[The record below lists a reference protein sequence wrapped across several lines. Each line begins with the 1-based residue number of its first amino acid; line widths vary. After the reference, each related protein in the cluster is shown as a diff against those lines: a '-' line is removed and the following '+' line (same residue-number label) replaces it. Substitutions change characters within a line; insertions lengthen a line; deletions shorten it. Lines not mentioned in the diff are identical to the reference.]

1 MKIRTY
7 LLIAFVTVSTLSF
20 GQRKKKGEEQR
31 KMDPEPAAATT
42 TAPAPKVEPV
52 KKDTLPKINPLTQ
65 HFARKYAAALQWNDY
80 EVAKDALYDLIIE
93 NPGNDS
99 IIFDLAVYYFQNQ
112 KSASAVL
119 VANELLKRNPKN
131 AGALEVAA
139 GGYEALGV
147 LDKSIQ
153 SYESLY
159 LLTDNITALY
169 KMAFLQYQMKRFKES
184 ANSAEI
190 LLARKDL
197 DSVKASYNDSKGKA
211 KEFPVKVAVVNLKGM
226 LALDQGDKI
235 NAKKYFQEALAIAPD
250 FALAKENL
258 AKIK

>member
-1 MKIRTY
+1 
-7 LLIAFVTVSTLSF
+7 LIVLVGIASASF
-20 GQRKKKGEEQR
+20 AQRKKKGEEQR
-31 KMDPEPAAATT
+31 KMDPEPAAVI

-52 KKDTLPKINPLTQ
+52 KNDTLPRINPLTQ

-119 VANELLKRNPKN
+119 VASELLKRNPKN
-131 AGALEVAA
+131 TGALEVAA

>member
-1 MKIRTY
+1 MKIRIY
-7 LLIAFVTVSTLSF
+7 FLIVLVGIASASF
-20 GQRKKKGEEQR
+20 AQRKKKGEEQR
-31 KMDPEPAAATT
+31 KMDPEPAAVI

-52 KKDTLPKINPLTQ
+52 KNDTLPRINPLTQ

-119 VANELLKRNPKN
+119 VASELLKRNPKN
-131 AGALEVAA
+131 TGALEVAA

-197 DSVKASYNDSKGKA
+197 DGVKASYNDSKGKA

>member
-1 MKIRTY
+1 MKIRIY
-7 LLIAFVTVSTLSF
+7 FLIVLVGIASASF
-20 GQRKKKGEEQR
+20 AQRKKKGEEQR
-31 KMDPEPAAATT
+31 KMDPEPAAVI
-42 TAPAPKVEPV
+42 TAPAPKVEPA
-52 KKDTLPKINPLTQ
+52 KNDTLPRINPLTQ

-139 GGYEALGV
+139 GGYEALSV

-197 DSVKASYNDSKGKA
+197 DGVKASYNDSKGKA

>member
-1 MKIRTY
+1 MKIRIY
-7 LLIAFVTVSTLSF
+7 FLIVLVGIASASF
-20 GQRKKKGEEQR
+20 AQRKKKGEEQR
-31 KMDPEPAAATT
+31 KMDPEPAAVI

-52 KKDTLPKINPLTQ
+52 KNDTLPRINPLTQ

-119 VANELLKRNPKN
+119 VASELLKRNPKN
-131 AGALEVAA
+131 TGALEVAA

-197 DSVKASYNDSKGKA
+197 DGVKASYNDSKGKA

-235 NAKKYFQEALAIAPD
+235 NAKKYFQEALVIAPRSSSMQPCYLYLV
-250 FALAKENL
+250 F
-258 AKIK
+258 

>member
-1 MKIRTY
+1 MKIRIY
-7 LLIAFVTVSTLSF
+7 FLIVLVGIASASF
-20 GQRKKKGEEQR
+20 AQRKKKGEEQR
-31 KMDPEPAAATT
+31 KMDPEPAAVT

-52 KKDTLPKINPLTQ
+52 KNDTLPRINPLTQ

-119 VANELLKRNPKN
+119 VASELLKRNPKN
-131 AGALEVAA
+131 TGALEVAA

-197 DSVKASYNDSKGKA
+197 DGVKASYNDSKGKA
-211 KEFPVKVAVVNLKGM
+211 KEFPVKVAVVNL
-226 LALDQGDKI
+226 
-235 NAKKYFQEALAIAPD
+235 
-250 FALAKENL
+250 
-258 AKIK
+258 

>member
-1 MKIRTY
+1 MKIRIY
-7 LLIAFVTVSTLSF
+7 LLIVFVGIASASF
-20 GQRKKKGEEQR
+20 AQRKKKGEEQR
-31 KMDPEPAAATT
+31 KMDPEPAAVT

-52 KKDTLPKINPLTQ
+52 KNDTLPRINPLTQ

-119 VANELLKRNPKN
+119 VASELLKRNPKN
-131 AGALEVAA
+131 TGALEVAA

-197 DSVKASYNDSKGKA
+197 DGVKASYNDSKGKA

-235 NAKKYFQEALAIAPD
+235 NAKKFFQEALAIAPD

>member
-1 MKIRTY
+1 MKIRIY
-7 LLIAFVTVSTLSF
+7 LLIVFVGIASASF
-20 GQRKKKGEEQR
+20 AQRKKKGEEQR
-31 KMDPEPAAATT
+31 KMDPEPAAVI

-52 KKDTLPKINPLTQ
+52 KNDTLPRINPLTQ

-119 VANELLKRNPKN
+119 VASELLKRNPKN
-131 AGALEVAA
+131 TGALEVAA

-197 DSVKASYNDSKGKA
+197 DGVKASYNDSKGKA

-258 AKIK
+258 TKIK

>member
-1 MKIRTY
+1 MKIRIY
-7 LLIAFVTVSTLSF
+7 LLIVFVGISSASF
-20 GQRKKKGEEQR
+20 AQRKKKGEEQR
-31 KMDPEPAAATT
+31 KMDPEPAAVT
-42 TAPAPKVEPV
+42 TAPAPKVESV
-52 KKDTLPKINPLTQ
+52 KKDTLPRINPLTQ

-197 DSVKASYNDSKGKA
+197 DGVKASYNDSKGKA

>member
-1 MKIRTY
+1 
-7 LLIAFVTVSTLSF
+7 LIVLVGIASASF
-20 GQRKKKGEEQR
+20 AQRKKKGEEQR
-31 KMDPEPAAATT
+31 KMDPEPAAVI

-52 KKDTLPKINPLTQ
+52 KNDTLPRINPLTQ

-119 VANELLKRNPKN
+119 VASELLKRNPKN
-131 AGALEVAA
+131 TGALEVAA

-197 DSVKASYNDSKGKA
+197 DGVKASYNDSKGKA

>member
-1 MKIRTY
+1 MKIRIY
-7 LLIAFVTVSTLSF
+7 LLIVFVGIASASF
-20 GQRKKKGEEQR
+20 AQRKKKGEEQR
-31 KMDPEPAAATT
+31 KMDPEPTAVT
-42 TAPAPKVEPV
+42 TAPALKAEPV
-52 KKDTLPKINPLTQ
+52 KKDTLPRINPLTQ

-184 ANSAEI
+184 AASAEI

-197 DSVKASYNDSKGKA
+197 DGVKASYNDSKGKA
-211 KEFPVKVAVVNLKGM
+211 KEFPVKVAVVNLKGL

-235 NAKKYFQEALAIAPD
+235 NAKKYFQEALVIAPD
-250 FALAKENL
+250 FGLAKENL